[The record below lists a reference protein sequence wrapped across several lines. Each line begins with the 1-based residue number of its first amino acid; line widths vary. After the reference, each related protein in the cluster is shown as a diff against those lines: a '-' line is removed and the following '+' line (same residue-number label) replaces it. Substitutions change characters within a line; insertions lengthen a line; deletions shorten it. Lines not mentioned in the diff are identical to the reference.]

1 MDLFANLAD
10 MDQFQLIAIAGGLG
24 ALLGLEREIAGK
36 PAGLRTHIFVAA
48 GAALLI
54 VLSRVVLDDFQEQEG
69 TSVIQTDP
77 VRVIEAIVV
86 GISFL
91 GAGTIIHDDDQHVE
105 GLTTA
110 ASIFLTAGIGITAA
124 LDRIGLAI
132 AVTLSALGV
141 LLLVGILETWLH
153 RHVRPERFD
162 SRQSRDR

>member
-1 MDLFANLAD
+1 MEFLTNLPDLD
-10 MDQFQLIAIAGGLG
+10 RFQLIAIAGGLG

-54 VLSRVVLDDFQEQEG
+54 VLSRAVLDEFQQQEG
-69 TSVIQTDP
+69 NSVIRTDP
-77 VRVIEAIVV
+77 VRVIQAIVV

-91 GAGTIIHDDDQHVE
+91 GAGTIIHDDDQQVE

-124 LDRIGLAI
+124 LERIELAT
-132 AVTLSALGV
+132 AVTIYALGV
-141 LLLVGILETWLH
+141 LLIVGILERWLH
-153 RHVRPERFD
+153 RRVDCKESDSGPET
-162 SRQSRDR
+162 QT